1 MTPESPKHADLFTVL
16 SAVTI
21 KGPDSGGMFWIAFR
35 CGGTEALL
43 SLTADSTGG
52 QAVVGWRDM
61 QSAALAKALLTK
73 ASQTDS

>member
-21 KGPDSGGMFWIAFR
+21 KGPDSGGMVWIAFR

-43 SLTADSTGG
+43 SVTAVATGG